1 MRWNGQGTFYKDG
14 HCVCYS
20 GNNSHTHG
28 VGFIVDKSLS
38 KGIKGFIIISDRV
51 KLTKLKLKH
60 KTLCILQVYAPTADS
75 EEAEILKF
83 YEQMETALKNRKS
96 NEMLIV
102 MVDFN
107 AKDGN
112 KKMHPQAGA
121 MD

>member
-1 MRWNGQGTFYKDG
+1 MERPKWKVLGLSEMRGKGQGIFYKDS

-28 VGFIVDKSLS
+28 VGFIVDKNLS
-38 KGIKGFIIISDRV
+38 SGIKGFMPISDRV
-51 KLTKLKLKH
+51 ALKLKLKH
-60 KTLCILQVYAPTADS
+60 KTLCILQVYAHTADS

-102 MVDFN
+102 MRDFN
-107 AKDGN
+107 AKV
-112 KKMHPQAGA
+112 
-121 MD
+121 